1 MALSRVKQVVEQ
13 IRTFSQAEKAELL
26 KTLLNEKLLPI
37 NEDHFTEEEISEIK
51 TAQQEVARGEWV
63 DFDEF
68 RKPQALEA
76 IIGRRFR

>member
-13 IRTFSQAEKAELL
+13 IKTFSQVEKAELL

-37 NEDHFTEEEISEIK
+37 DKDHFTEEEVTEIK
-51 TAQQEVARGEWV
+51 AAQQEVARGEWV

-68 RKPQALEA
+68 RRNLNL
-76 IIGRRFR
+76 

>member
-13 IRTFSQAEKAELL
+13 IKTFSQAEKAELL

-37 NEDHFTEEEISEIK
+37 DKDHFTEEEITEIK
-51 TAQQEVARGEWV
+51 AAQQEVARGEWV

-68 RKPQALEA
+68 RRNLNL
-76 IIGRRFR
+76 